1 MRQLKKASLIKIFVL
16 AALLFLLFFTA
27 VKNNGS
33 YAITSFIFI
42 ILMLVPFYYS
52 FEKRRPTARQ
62 LVPIAVLAA
71 VAALGRVAFAPLPYV
86 KPTSAVVII
95 AGISFGPEAGFITGA
110 TAALT
115 SNIFF
120 GQGPFTPWQM
130 FSWGIMGYCAGVFA
144 RHGLLRG
151 RLSIC
156 IFGFVW
162 GFLYGWI
169 MDLWQVLGFVNP
181 INVKSVMLTYA
192 ASFYF
197 DLTHAVSTVIFL
209 LLAAKPWTKILT
221 RVKIKYGLIEQK
233 NIDVC

>member
-1 MRQLKKASLIKIFVL
+1 MRLLKNKALLKVFVFV
-16 AALLFLLFFTA
+16 ALLFLLFFTA

-42 ILMLVPFYYS
+42 ILILVPFFYS
-52 FEKRRPTARQ
+52 FESHRPAARQ

-71 VAALGRVAFAPLPYV
+71 IAALGRVAFAPFADV

-110 TAALT
+110 TAALV
-115 SNIFF
+115 SNIYF

-130 FSWGIMGYCAGVFA
+130 FAWGLMGYCAGLFS
-144 RHGLLRG
+144 RHRLIRG

-162 GFLYGWI
+162 CFLYGWI
-169 MDLWQVLGFVNP
+169 MDLYQVIGFVNP
-181 INVKSVMLTYA
+181 INASSILLTYSL
-192 ASFYF
+192 SFYL

-209 LLAAKPWTKILT
+209 AFAAKPWTKILT
-221 RVKIKYGLIEQK
+221 RVKIKYGLMGQ
-233 NIDVC
+233 